1 MCNYNDRQ
9 YGELLTNVIGL
20 YSGVL
25 DGDTE
30 GRFRTRCLSKAV
42 GTRPWVTTWIQISA
56 FPTASKYNLNM
67 LYKCTVFH

>member
-9 YGELLTNVIGL
+9 YGELPINVIGL

-42 GTRPWVTTWIQISA
+42 GTRPWVTHLDTDLCLPDSLQ
-56 FPTASKYNLNM
+56 
-67 LYKCTVFH
+67 V